1 MEPLRSQAK
10 AYIAAVSITATAGLA
25 VGLAEAPRPSAETA
39 LLAGAFAGL
48 MTMAFYFPLPF
59 AFRTKLY
66 LDTAVVVAAILTF
79 EPGVAALIAATGAL
93 LGHALRREFVE
104 QAIFNAGQITIQTLL
119 GALILAGLGVGPG
132 SSHPSEPAVIAAV
145 TIAALAMIPINTL
158 LVATI
163 VGIQSRLSIA
173 RFWREATLDAD
184 PSEWFGNLAQIGLGL
199 LAAILVYHHPWA
211 LVLLLPPAAGIYLT
225 LSRHVK
231 LRREIEHQL
240 IESGSSLAEVQ
251 RIAHIGSWTWN
262 LATGDQ
268 TWTDETYRIFGHE
281 PGAII
286 AGHEAFLR
294 TVHSD
299 DRQRVEAAI
308 MGAIA
313 DGHSFAIDHRI
324 VWPSGEE
331 RVVHHRGEVVCDGR
345 GAVNRTLGIIQDVTE
360 RRSMESKLAHQANH
374 DPLTGLPNRA
384 LFNRRLSEALEW
396 PHGGEPSSHV
406 AVLFLDLDHFKKTN
420 DTLGHQAGDQLL
432 TAVAWELRRTARE
445 GDIVARLGG
454 DEFTVLLQG
463 IKCQDDAARVA
474 RRISETL
481 EQPFRL
487 GDHEVFLTTS
497 IGIAIGE
504 PGRDRPVDLLR
515 NADIALYRA
524 KDDGRARWAV
534 YDPTLHAAAPERFS
548 LESDLWRAAQ
558 RGEFRLCYQP
568 QVELGSG
575 RLIGMEALIR
585 WQHPRRGLVSPAE
598 FIPLAEETGLILQI
612 GRWVLA
618 EACRQAKEWQDRLP
632 NPPGV
637 TVNLSARQ
645 FRDPNL
651 VNDVAR
657 VLRETGLQPSLLC
670 LEITETVVME
680 QAESTV
686 ATLRNLKALGVQV
699 AIDDFGKGYSSLSYL
714 KRFPIDT
721 LKIDK
726 EFVGGLG
733 RDAGDTAISKSV
745 VSLAHAF
752 GLRVVAEGI
761 ERMEQLR
768 QLRTLGCELGQGY
781 FFSAPLTSDAAEQLI
796 LTWTQVPPAP
806 EAWTLLAASPVA

>member
-1 MEPLRSQAK
+1 MEPLRPQTK
-10 AYIAAVSITATAGLA
+10 AYIAVVAATATAGLA
-25 VGLAEAPRPSAETA
+25 VSLAVAPRPDPETA
-39 LLAGAFAGL
+39 ALAAAFAGL
-48 MTMAFYFPLPF
+48 MTLAFLCPLPF
-59 AFRTKLY
+59 AFRTKVY
-66 LDTAVVVAAILTF
+66 LDSAAVVGAILTF
-79 EPGVAALIAATGAL
+79 EPGLAALIAATGAL
-93 LGHALRREFVE
+93 LGHALRREYVE
-104 QAIFNAGQITIQTLL
+104 QGIFNAGQLTIQTLI
-119 GALILAGLGVGPG
+119 GAAILAGLGGAPG
-132 SSHPSEPAVIAAV
+132 AHSPSQAQTIAAV
-145 TIAALAMIPINTL
+145 TVAALAMIPLNTL

-163 VGIQSRLSIA
+163 VGIQSRLSIMH
-173 RFWREATLDAD
+173 FWREATLDAD
-184 PSEWFGNLAQIGLGL
+184 PSEWFGNLSQIGLGL
-199 LAAILVYHHPWA
+199 LAAIMVYHHPWS
-211 LVLLLPPAAGIYLT
+211 LILLMPPAVCIYLT
-225 LSRHVK
+225 LARHVT
-231 LRREIEHQL
+231 LRKEIEHQL
-240 IESGSSLAEVQ
+240 NESGSSLAEVQ

-268 TWTDETYRIFGHE
+268 TWSDEAYRIFGYE
-281 PGAII
+281 PSAV
-286 AGHEAFLR
+286 AASHEAFLR
-294 TVHSD
+294 TIHAE
-299 DRQRVEAAI
+299 DRQRVECAI
-308 MGAIA
+308 FAAIA
-313 DGHSFAIDHRI
+313 DGQSFAIDHRI

-331 RVVHHRGEVVCDGR
+331 RIVHHKGEVVRDPR

-360 RRSMESKLAHQANH
+360 RRSMEHKLSHQANH

-384 LFNRRLSEALEW
+384 LFNRKLTEALEH
-396 PHGGEPSSHV
+396 PGPSDAAANV

-432 TAVAWELRRTARE
+432 TTVAWELRRVARE

-463 IKCQDDAARVA
+463 IRHQEDAARVA

-497 IGIAIGE
+497 IGIAIGV
-504 PGRDRPVDLLR
+504 PGQDRPVDLLR
-515 NADIALYRA
+515 NADIALYQA
-524 KDDGRARWAV
+524 KDAGRARWAIF
-534 YDPTLHAAAPERFS
+534 DPSLHSAAPDRFS

-612 GRWVLA
+612 GRWVVA
-618 EACRQAKEWQDRLP
+618 EACRQAKDWQDRLP

-651 VNDVAR
+651 VNDIAR
-657 VLRETGLQPSLLC
+657 VLRDTGLQPSRLC

-680 QAESTV
+680 QAETTV
-686 ATLRNLKALGVQV
+686 ATLRNLKALGVTV

-714 KRFPIDT
+714 KRFPVDT

-733 RDAGDTAISKSV
+733 RDAGDMAISKSV

-752 GLRVVAEGI
+752 GLRVVAEGV

-768 QLRTLGCELGQGY
+768 HLRTIGCELGQGY
-781 FFSAPLTSDAAEQLI
+781 FFSAPLSSDAAEQLI
-796 LTWTQVPPAP
+796 LSWTQVPPAP
-806 EAWTLLAASPVA
+806 ETWALLAANTVA